1 MQDTLK
7 QVSRRMS
14 SLLRHRAREAG
25 LRMDAAGWVELDELV
40 SHLDEPRHVI
50 DEVVQHNNKAR
61 FEVCGT
67 RIRASQGHSLE
78 GMPVTQ
84 EALEASWSTFDG
96 EDSLWHGT
104 QPDVVESIAREGLL
118 RGARSHVHLAG
129 SRDSVVGKRANVG
142 VLLEISPA
150 QLRAAGQ
157 MLFRSPNGVILCR
170 HVPPECIVGVH
181 PLTKRA
187 RQNAAAMRAALGL
200 SA

>member
-7 QVSRRMS
+7 HLSRRMS
-14 SLLRHRAREAG
+14 SLLRHRAGEVG
-25 LRMDAAGWVELDELV
+25 LRMDAAGWVELDELIA
-40 SHLDEPRHVI
+40 HLGEPRHLV
-50 DEVVQHNNKAR
+50 DEVVQQNNKTR
-61 FEVCGT
+61 FEVSGT

-84 EALEASWSTFDG
+84 EALEASWALFDG

-118 RGARSHVHLAG
+118 RGARSHVHLAE
-129 SRDSVVGKRANVG
+129 SRESSVGKRANVG

-150 QLRAAGQ
+150 KLRAAAQ

-187 RQNAAAMRAALGL
+187 RQSAAALRAAFGMPV
-200 SA
+200 